1 MADRLDDLIC
11 TFHPGAGTMETLAI
25 LLLGWI
31 IFGTILTIVGKCVY
45 SRLLLDPPKETHTLN
60 STAPPISAVAPPTPT
75 EKPTISNT
83 ERFINTL
90 KSNPPPALPKLTR
103 SKSVSSKSVDQHPD
117 VPSVTGSNSDCVKW
131 ITSCLSFIYAR
142 SQILNDLNATW
153 KESLN
158 NQTKQSEIEVCQCF
172 NYSTVVVLT
181 ELLCCRLESRL
192 KFNKFYFKMN
202 FHHV

>member
-11 TFHPGAGTMETLAI
+11 TFHPGSSTMETLAI

-31 IFGTILTIVGKCVY
+31 IFGTILTIVGKFVY
-45 SRLLLDPPKETHTLN
+45 SRLLFDGPVNETTTLN
-60 STAPPISAVAPPTPT
+60 STTPPLPAAVPPLPV
-75 EKPTISNT
+75 EKTNISNT

-103 SKSVSSKSVDQHPD
+103 SKSGSSKSVDQPHYHAE

-131 ITSCLSFIYAR
+131 VTNCLSYTYTR
-142 SQILNDLNATW
+142 TQILLDLNNSW

-158 NQTKQSEIEVCQCF
+158 IHIKHAEIEVCHI
-172 NYSTVVVLT
+172 S
-181 ELLCCRLESRL
+181 
-192 KFNKFYFKMN
+192 
-202 FHHV
+202 

>member
-11 TFHPGAGTMETLAI
+11 TFHPGASAMETLAI

-31 IFGTILTIVGKCVY
+31 IFGTILTIVGKFVY
-45 SRLLLDPPKETHTLN
+45 SRLLLDPPKETHALN
-60 STAPPISAVAPPTPT
+60 STVPPVSVVANSSPTV
-75 EKPTISNT
+75 EKPNISNT

-103 SKSVSSKSVDQHPD
+103 AKSVSKSDDQHPD

-131 ITSCLSFIYAR
+131 VTNCLSFVYAKP
-142 SQILNDLNATW
+142 QIFTDLNTTW

-158 NQTKQSEIEVCQCF
+158 NQTKQSEIEV
-172 NYSTVVVLT
+172 LT
-181 ELLCCRLESRL
+181 IYHIAYLLML
-192 KFNKFYFKMN
+192 MI
-202 FHHV
+202 